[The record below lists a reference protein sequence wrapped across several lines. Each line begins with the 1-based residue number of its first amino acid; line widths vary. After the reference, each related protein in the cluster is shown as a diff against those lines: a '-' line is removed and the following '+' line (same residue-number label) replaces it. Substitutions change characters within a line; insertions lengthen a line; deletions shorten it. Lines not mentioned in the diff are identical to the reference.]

1 MALSILV
8 IITRFYA
15 GWMRTRARSTFRV
28 YLFGHVVFNS
38 KHDSSSSSS
47 SSSSSVLGD
56 ARRATKVE
64 SVEPQADGRRA
75 DGREIRVQ

>member
-1 MALSILV
+1 MALSMLV

-47 SSSSSVLGD
+47 SSSSVLGD

>member
-8 IITRFYA
+8 IITSFYA

-38 KHDSSSSSS
+38 KHDSS

>member
-1 MALSILV
+1 MELSILV

-15 GWMRTRARSTFRV
+15 GWMRTRARPTVRV
-28 YLFGHVVFNS
+28 YVFGHVVFNS
-38 KHDSSSSSS
+38 KRDSSSSSS
-47 SSSSSVLGD
+47 SSSSFLGD

-75 DGREIRVQ
+75 DGGEIRVQ